1 MERDEITIDL
11 REMVLY
17 VARKWK
23 LLVLC
28 MVILAVLCDVF
39 SFASSAKV
47 KKDEAAE
54 AKKKIETIKEVDEV
68 DQAFGAYSKYKEQY
82 DNTFDYISGSVMMGL
97 DASAVAKDSIV
108 YRISSEDAID
118 IAKSLESFTAD
129 DALCKSMADI
139 LGCEEKYAGELV
151 SVKNTTGEVSLGNV
165 KMDLT
170 IDSAVVVVTVYSSDE
185 AKLTDLGNVVSSS
198 FESYAASMSNT
209 YGQFGIEQ
217 VAQQQGMISDSELA
231 DNQQNTNATLDSLKS
246 AMDSFGTSFTAEQT
260 KYFEALKDNMKA
272 DDKEKEISY
281 INVKYIVLGAAAGFI
296 LPAIILAILYIL
308 SRKLKAVSDVSDS
321 FRVDVLGN
329 VVDGTDKAKA
339 QEQIEYICAQ
349 LAVLAEKSQKKNIVF
364 ASTVDSKNLAGIDEI
379 ADKAIGKTLSDAKYA
394 GAVLTDAKALKVL
407 EAAEGVVL
415 IEKLFATTYNDFEKE
430 LQLCKRLNVPV
441 VGCIVV
447 R

>member
-1 MERDEITIDL
+1 
-11 REMVLY
+11 
-17 VARKWK
+17 
-23 LLVLC
+23 
-28 MVILAVLCDVF
+28 
-39 SFASSAKV
+39 
-47 KKDEAAE
+47 
-54 AKKKIETIKEVDEV
+54 
-68 DQAFGAYSKYKEQY
+68 
-82 DNTFDYISGSVMMGL
+82 
-97 DASAVAKDSIV
+97 
-108 YRISSEDAID
+108 
-118 IAKSLESFTAD
+118 
-129 DALCKSMADI
+129 
-139 LGCEEKYAGELV
+139 
-151 SVKNTTGEVSLGNV
+151 
-165 KMDLT
+165 
-170 IDSAVVVVTVYSSDE
+170 
-185 AKLTDLGNVVSSS
+185 
-198 FESYAASMSNT
+198 
-209 YGQFGIEQ
+209 
-217 VAQQQGMISDSELA
+217 MISDSELA
-231 DNQQNTNATLDSLKS
+231 NNQQNTNTTLDSLKS
-246 AMDSFGTSFTAEQT
+246 AMDSLGTSFTAEQT
-260 KYFEALKDNMKA
+260 KYFDALKDGMKA
-272 DDKEKEISY
+272 DDKEQEISY

-296 LPAIILAILYIL
+296 LPAIIFAIVYIL